1 MFLGF
6 RVDLCEPSQAKQVQE
21 NCPESVCVRPTV
33 KVTRLSP
40 ESQTL
45 FSFYYSEKHV
55 VWSGKMCS
63 LDKGCEC

>member
-6 RVDLCEPSQAKQVQE
+6 RVDLCERSQAKQVQE
-21 NCPESVCVRPTV
+21 NWPEPLCVRPTD

-45 FSFYYSEKHV
+45 FRFYYSEKHV
-55 VWSGKMCS
+55 VLSGKMCS